1 MSDSLIVNIELA
13 KQKLRQLI
21 EEVKRLDASGRTPH
35 KKKEEEEKYEKV
47 INKQEL
53 GRAQIKLPIPQQQ
66 SPQIAP
72 QTVNLPQLPLPTFS
86 GDPRL
91 WRQIWSSFEAAF
103 HTHRIPVIQKL
114 NYLLSCLR
122 GEALLSVRGYD
133 IAPENYEVMRVIPI
147 NKFGKSSTIKK
158 SFYNKL
164 KSIKRNERDWKNTV
178 ETIERAFRQLEAL
191 GAEESEIRIASFGKR
206 THKSFLT
213 TKVEVAAKIRQRKLS
228 GLRSTCLMPQTIE
241 KHRNISKKTSPNKM
255 EGTKSV
261 RRRKKQKSSWE
272 AIMAYALV
280 AKTPFKRYLL
290 AAAEQLDEPQSSMSK
305 TAKLENATN
314 EALVPAAHLLYQQ
327 FLSAGNI
334 AAQSQLLHG
343 TATVLQK
350 AFLPP
355 PPQILRQ
362 AAVTAAAVAIAVTIA
377 AQQLQ
382 QSVPL
387 QQQQTASASQSQKQ
401 QQQ

>member
-86 GDPRL
+86 GDPSKSPL
-91 WRQIWSSFEAAF
+91 SS
-103 HTHRIPVIQKL
+103 
-114 NYLLSCLR
+114 
-122 GEALLSVRGYD
+122 
-133 IAPENYEVMRVIPI
+133 
-147 NKFGKSSTIKK
+147 
-158 SFYNKL
+158 
-164 KSIKRNERDWKNTV
+164 
-178 ETIERAFRQLEAL
+178 

-228 GLRSTCLMPQTIE
+228 GLRSTCLFSLPAT
-241 KHRNISKKTSPNKM
+241 HC
-255 EGTKSV
+255 
-261 RRRKKQKSSWE
+261 
-272 AIMAYALV
+272 
-280 AKTPFKRYLL
+280 KTPLV
-290 AAAEQLDEPQSSMSK
+290 PQRSFNS
-305 TAKLENATN
+305 ATN